1 MAGEKILNIDDSPTV
16 QRLIEM
22 ILSSQGYQV
31 VLASDGEEGIQKAKS
46 ERPALILVDFVM
58 PKMNGY
64 QVCKTLKDDPEFR
77 DTPIILVTSKGDKV
91 GSKFVDVLGISEYF
105 TKPFQPEELLAKI
118 REVLDKKAQEAAE
131 AAAAKA
137 AAARSRSA
145 SATTSVRG
153 GTVQAPEGLEATIA
167 VIVKRILDDFVQNT
181 LPGLISK
188 ELGGG
193 RGGEGAAIQGN
204 LAAFRIVEL
213 MQMLSLQRQSG
224 RLVIT
229 RREGEAE
236 IFFKDGAIIFA
247 STTMNGNIGGVDGL
261 FKKTCRVSPDGLQH
275 ASRIAEMTGQPL
287 DGVLAQE
294 KILDQKTFGTCLRR
308 HTETIVFKAMD
319 WKDGEFFFDSTAGPV
334 FANPVTL
341 KVDDLILEGTRRSD
355 EWVLIQQKIPNFSV
369 VFEPLIGN
377 AEELTRR
384 GLSDMDLKVFA
395 MVDGRSAVQDI
406 IDRSMLSD
414 FDVAKSMFIL
424 LSVNLIRKKN
434 SPKMTAT
441 L

>member
-1 MAGEKILNIDDSPTV
+1 
-16 QRLIEM
+16 M
-22 ILSSQGYQV
+22 IT
-31 VLASDGEEGIQKAKS
+31 
-46 ERPALILVDFVM
+46 M
-58 PKMNGY
+58 
-64 QVCKTLKDDPEFR
+64 
-77 DTPIILVTSKGDKV
+77 
-91 GSKFVDVLGISEYF
+91 
-105 TKPFQPEELLAKI
+105 
-118 REVLDKKAQEAAE
+118 
-131 AAAAKA
+131 
-137 AAARSRSA
+137 
-145 SATTSVRG
+145 
-153 GTVQAPEGLEATIA
+153 
-167 VIVKRILDDFVQNT
+167 IVKRVLDDFVQNT
-181 LPGLISK
+181 LPALISK
-188 ELGGG
+188 EQGGG
-193 RGGEGAAIQGN
+193 RGGSGAAIQGN

-236 IFFKDGAIIFA
+236 IFFKDGAIVFA
-247 STTMNGNIGGVDGL
+247 GTTMNGNIGGVEGLLKKSCRVGEDGL
-261 FKKTCRVSPDGLQH
+261 HH
-275 ASRIAEMTGQPL
+275 ARRIAEMTGQPL

-294 KILDQKTFGTCLRR
+294 KILDQKTFGACLKR
-308 HTETIVFKAMD
+308 HTESVVFKAMD
-319 WKDGEFFFDSTAGPV
+319 WKDGDFLFDNTFAPV
-334 FANPVTL
+334 FANPVAL

-355 EWVLIQQKIPNFSV
+355 EWVLIQQKIPNFSM

-395 MVDGRSAVQDI
+395 LVDGRSTVQNI
-406 IDRSMLSD
+406 IERGMLSD

>member
-31 VLASDGEEGIQKAKS
+31 VLASDGEEGISKAKS

-64 QVCKTLKDDPEFR
+64 QVCKTLKEDPEFR

-118 REVLDKKAQEAAE
+118 REVLDKKAQEAA
-131 AAAAKA
+131 AAKA
-137 AAARSRSA
+137 VAAKARSA
-145 SATTSVRG
+145 PAATPVRG
-153 GTVQAPEGLEATIA
+153 AAAPEGLEAMVTM
-167 VIVKRILDDFVQNT
+167 IVKRVLDDFVQNT
-181 LPGLISK
+181 LPALISK
-188 ELGGG
+188 EQGGG
-193 RGGEGAAIQGN
+193 RGGGSAAIQGN

-236 IFFKDGAIIFA
+236 IFFKDGAIVFA
-247 STTMNGNIGGVDGL
+247 GTTMDGNIGGVEGLLKKSCRVGEDGL
-261 FKKTCRVSPDGLQH
+261 HH
-275 ASRIAEMTGQPL
+275 ARRIAEMTGQPL

-294 KILDQKTFGTCLRR
+294 KILDQKIFGACLKR
-308 HTETIVFKAMD
+308 HTESVVFKAMD
-319 WKDGEFFFDSTAGPV
+319 WKDGDFFFDNTFAPV
-334 FANPVTL
+334 FANPVAL

-355 EWVLIQQKIPNFSV
+355 EWVLIQQKIPNFSM

-395 MVDGRSAVQDI
+395 LVDGRSTVQNI
-406 IDRSMLSD
+406 IERGMLSD

>member
-31 VLASDGEEGIQKAKS
+31 VLASDGEEGIAKAKS

-105 TKPFQPEELLAKI
+105 TKPFQPEELLSKI
-118 REVLDKKAQEAAE
+118 REVLDKKAQD

-137 AAARSRSA
+137 AAAKARPAPATTPVRSA
-145 SATTSVRG
+145 AVS
-153 GTVQAPEGLEATIA
+153 APEGLEAMVTT
-167 VIVKRILDDFVQNT
+167 IVKRVLDDFVQNT
-181 LPGLISK
+181 LPALISK
-188 ELGGG
+188 EQGGG
-193 RGGEGAAIQGN
+193 RGGGSAAIQGN

-224 RLVIT
+224 RLVIS
-229 RREGEAE
+229 RREGGAE
-236 IFFKDGAIIFA
+236 IFFKDGAIVFA
-247 STTMNGNIGGVDGL
+247 GTTMNDNIGVVEGL
-261 FKKTCRVSPDGLQH
+261 FKKSCRVAEDGLQH
-275 ASRIAEMTGQPL
+275 ARRIAEMTGQPL

-294 KILDQKTFGTCLRR
+294 KILDQKTFGACLKR
-308 HTETIVFKAMD
+308 HTESVVFKAMD
-319 WKDGEFFFDSTAGPV
+319 WKDGDFFFDNTRGPV
-334 FANPVTL
+334 FANPVAL

-355 EWVLIQQKIPNFSV
+355 EWVLIQQKIPNFSM

-395 MVDGRSAVQDI
+395 MVDGRSTVQDI
-406 IDRSMLSD
+406 IERAMLSD

-424 LSVNLIRKKN
+424 LSVNLIRKK
-434 SPKMTAT
+434 SSAKMTAT

>member
-22 ILSSQGYQV
+22 ILASQGYQV

-64 QVCKTLKDDPEFR
+64 QVCKILKDDPEFR

-118 REVLDKKAQEAAE
+118 REVLDKKAQDD

-137 AAARSRSA
+137 AASA
-145 SATTSVRG
+145 KTRLTPAPAAAPSRG
-153 GTVQAPEGLEATIA
+153 GGEAGPAPATDGLQSQITS
-167 VIVKRILDDFVQNT
+167 IVKRVLDDFVNNA
-181 LPGLISK
+181 LPDLIRK
-188 ELGGG
+188 ELGKGPGVGG
-193 RGGEGAAIQGN
+193 DVAIHGN

-224 RLVIT
+224 RLVIN
-229 RREGEAE
+229 RKDGEAE
-236 IFFKDGAIIFA
+236 IFFKDGAIGFA
-247 STTMNGNIGGVDGL
+247 SCSMNGGTPGMDGL
-261 FKKTCRVSPDGLQH
+261 LRKTCRVGEDGLQH
-275 ASRIAEMTGQPL
+275 AGRIAEMTGQPI

-294 KILDQKTFGTCLRR
+294 KILDQKTFGSCLRR
-308 HTETIVFKAMD
+308 HTESVVFKALG
-319 WKDGEFFFDSTAGPV
+319 WRDGEFLFDKVLPPV
-334 FANPVTL
+334 FANPVAL
-341 KVDDLILEGTRRSD
+341 KVDDMILEGTRRSD
-355 EWVLIQQKIPNFSV
+355 EWVLIQQKIPNFTL

-384 GLSDMDLKVFA
+384 GLSDVDLKVFA
-395 MVDGRSAVQDI
+395 LVDGRRSVQDI
-406 IDRSMLSD
+406 VDQAFLSD
-414 FDVAKSMFIL
+414 FDVAKSLFIL
-424 LSVNLIRKKN
+424 LSVNLIRKK
-434 SPKMTAT
+434 K
-441 L
+441 

>member
-64 QVCKTLKDDPEFR
+64 QVCKTLKEDPEFR

-118 REVLDKKAQEAAE
+118 REVLDKKAQEAA
-131 AAAAKA
+131 AAKA
-137 AAARSRSA
+137 VAAKARSAPAAAP
-145 SATTSVRG
+145 VRG
-153 GTVQAPEGLEATIA
+153 AAASAPEGLDAMVTM
-167 VIVKRILDDFVQNT
+167 IVKRVLDDFVQNT
-181 LPGLISK
+181 LPALISK
-188 ELGGG
+188 EQGGG
-193 RGGEGAAIQGN
+193 RGGGSAAIQGN
-204 LAAFRIVEL
+204 LAGFRIVEL

-236 IFFKDGAIIFA
+236 IFFKNGAIAFA
-247 STTMNGNIGGVDGL
+247 GSTMNGNIGGVEGLLKKSCRVGEDGL
-261 FKKTCRVSPDGLQH
+261 HH
-275 ASRIAEMTGQPL
+275 ARRIAEMTGQPL

-294 KILDQKTFGTCLRR
+294 KILDQKTFGACLKR
-308 HTETIVFKAMD
+308 HTESVVFKAMD
-319 WKDGEFFFDSTAGPV
+319 WKDGDFFFDNTFAPV
-334 FANPVTL
+334 FANPVAL

-355 EWVLIQQKIPNFSV
+355 EWVLIQQKIPNFSM

-395 MVDGRSAVQDI
+395 LVDGRSTVQNI
-406 IDRSMLSD
+406 IERGMLSD

>member
-31 VLASDGEEGIQKAKS
+31 VLASDGEEGIIKAKS

-64 QVCKTLKDDPEFR
+64 QVCKTLKEDPEFR

-118 REVLDKKAQEAAE
+118 REVLDKKAQEAA
-131 AAAAKA
+131 AAKA
-137 AAARSRSA
+137 IAAKARSAPAVTPVRSAAAS
-145 SATTSVRG
+145 
-153 GTVQAPEGLEATIA
+153 APEGLEAMVTM
-167 VIVKRILDDFVQNT
+167 IVKRVLDDFIQNT
-181 LPGLISK
+181 LPTLISK
-188 ELGGG
+188 EQGGG
-193 RGGEGAAIQGN
+193 RGGGSAAIQGN

-224 RLVIT
+224 RLLIT

-236 IFFKDGAIIFA
+236 IFFKNGAIAFA
-247 STTMNGNIGGVDGL
+247 GTTMNGNTGGVEGLLKKSCRVGEDGL
-261 FKKTCRVSPDGLQH
+261 HH
-275 ASRIAEMTGQPL
+275 ARRIAEMTGQPL

-294 KILDQKTFGTCLRR
+294 KILDQKTFGACLKR
-308 HTETIVFKAMD
+308 HTESVVFKAMD
-319 WKDGEFFFDSTAGPV
+319 WKDGDFLFDNTFAPV
-334 FANPVTL
+334 FANPVAL

-355 EWVLIQQKIPNFSV
+355 EWVLIQQKIPNFSM

-395 MVDGRSAVQDI
+395 LVDGRSTVQNI
-406 IDRSMLSD
+406 IERGMLSD